1 MFERPAGGDRAV
13 LVHVVFGQ
21 GPAHDD
27 DLDEFRELVA
37 GADATAVEV
46 VTAPRGAADP
56 KFFVG
61 SGKVEEIA
69 AACRAG
75 QADVVIFNHD
85 LSPAQER
92 NLERT
97 LECRVIDRTRLILDI
112 FAQRAR
118 SFEGKLQVELA
129 QLRHMSTRLVRGW
142 THLERQKGGIGLRGP
157 GETQLETDR
166 RLLGARIK
174 QINERLE
181 RVKAQR
187 KQSARARRRAQLSTV
202 SIVGYTNAGKST
214 LFNYLTG
221 TDVYAADQLFATLDT
236 TLRTLTVAGEHPI
249 ILSDTVGFIRRLPP
263 ELVAAFQATLDET
276 RDARL
281 LLHVIDAS
289 AEDREARIADVGTV
303 LERIGAGTVPVIE
316 VYNKIDLMADH
327 EPLIERDSEGH
338 ITRVWLSAHTGAGS
352 ELLLAAISAHLN
364 QHKARRWLSVAAAA
378 GRVRAQ
384 LYGMGAVADEVEL
397 PQGGWLLE
405 VTLSEARWQQLCR
418 LTEVAEHVIEL
429 DAHGSLAELDLER
442 LTAEL
447 DEAALAGIQIEHG

>member
-13 LVHVVFGQ
+13 LVHVVFGPGQ
-21 GPAHDD
+21 AQDD
-27 DLDEFRELVA
+27 DLSEFQELVA
-37 GADATAVEV
+37 AADATAVGV
-46 VTAPRGAADP
+46 IAAPRGVADP

-61 SGKVEEIA
+61 TGKVEEIA
-69 AACRAG
+69 VACRAHE
-75 QADVVIFNHD
+75 ADVVVFNHD

-92 NLERT
+92 NLERA

-166 RLLGARIK
+166 RLLNARIK
-174 QINERLE
+174 QINERLA

-187 KQSARARRRAQLSTV
+187 QQSARSRRRAQLSTV

-221 TDVYAADQLFATLDT
+221 TEVYAADQLFATLDT

-263 ELVAAFQATLDET
+263 ELIAAFQATLDET

-289 AEDREARIADVGTV
+289 AEDREARIGDVVAV
-303 LERIGAGTVPVIE
+303 LDRIDAGKVPVIE
-316 VYNKIDLMADH
+316 VYNKIDRMLDH
-327 EPLIERDSEGH
+327 PPQIERNGEGNV
-338 ITRVWLSAHTGAGS
+338 TRVWLSARSGAGT
-352 ELLLAAISAHLN
+352 ELLLTAISEHLN
-364 QHKARRWLSVAAAA
+364 QHKARRWLKVAAAA

-384 LYGMGAVADEVEL
+384 LYGMGAVVDELEL
-397 PQGGWLLE
+397 PNGGWLLE
-405 VTLSEARWQQLCR
+405 VTLSQARWQQLLR
-418 LTEVAEHVIEL
+418 LPEVATYVTEL
-429 DAHGSLAELDLER
+429 DAHGSLADVDLDQLAVE
-442 LTAEL
+442 TI
-447 DEAALAGIQIEHG
+447 EASPIGVQIEQG

>member
-13 LVHVVFGQ
+13 LVHVVFPQ
-21 GPAHDD
+21 GSAQDD
-27 DLDEFRELVA
+27 DLNEFQELVA
-37 GADATAVEV
+37 GAAASAVAII
-46 VTAPRGAADP
+46 TAPRGAADP

-61 SGKVEEIA
+61 TGKVEEIA
-69 AACRAG
+69 TLCRDQG
-75 QADVVIFNHD
+75 ADVVVFNHD

-92 NLERT
+92 NLERA

-174 QINERLE
+174 QINERLA

-187 KQSARARRRAQLSTV
+187 QQSARARRRAQLSTV

-214 LFNYLTG
+214 LFNHLTG

-276 RDARL
+276 RDASL

-289 AEDREARIADVGTV
+289 ADDRDARIADVVAV
-303 LERIGAGTVPVIE
+303 LERIEAGKVPVIE
-316 VYNKIDLMADH
+316 VYNKIDRMAEH
-327 EPLIERDSEGH
+327 VAQIERDGDGRV
-338 ITRVWLSAHTGAGS
+338 TRVWLSARTGVGS
-352 ELLLAAISAHLN
+352 ELLLTAISEHLN
-364 QHKARRWLSVAAAA
+364 QHKARRWLQVAAAA
-378 GRVRAQ
+378 GRARAQ
-384 LYGMGAVADEVEL
+384 LYGMGAVVDELDL
-397 PQGGWLLE
+397 PHGGWLLE
-405 VTLSEARWQQLCR
+405 VTLSQARWQQLLR
-418 LTEVAEHVIEL
+418 LPEVATHVTEL
-429 DAHGSLAELDLER
+429 DASGSLADVDVER
-442 LTAEL
+442 LVLEL
-447 DEAALAGIQIEHG
+447 STDGVQIEQG

>member
-1 MFERPAGGDRAV
+1 MFERPAGGDRAI
-13 LVHVVFGQ
+13 LVHVSFGQ
-21 GPAHDD
+21 GAAQDD
-27 DLDEFRELVA
+27 DLNEFQELVA
-37 GADATAVEV
+37 GADGLAVGVLTAT
-46 VTAPRGAADP
+46 RGVADP

-61 SGKVEEIA
+61 TGKVEEIA
-69 AACRAG
+69 AACRVHE
-75 QADVVIFNHD
+75 ADVVVFNHD

-92 NLERT
+92 NLERA
-97 LECRVIDRTRLILDI
+97 LQCRVIDRTRLILDI
-112 FAQRAR
+112 FARRAR

-174 QINERLE
+174 QINERLA

-187 KQSARARRRAQLSTV
+187 QQSARSRRRAQLSTV

-263 ELVAAFQATLDET
+263 ELIAAFQATLDET

-289 AEDREARIADVGTV
+289 AEDRDARVSDVMAV
-303 LERIGAGTVPVIE
+303 LERIDAAKVPVIE
-316 VYNKIDLMADH
+316 VYNKIDQMHQHL
-327 EPLIERDSEGH
+327 PQIERNDEGVV
-338 ITRVWLSAHTGAGS
+338 TRVWLSARTGAGTD
-352 ELLLAAISAHLN
+352 LLLSAISEHLN
-364 QHKARRWLSVAAAA
+364 QHKARRWLNITPAA

-384 LYGMGAVADEVEL
+384 LYEMGAVVDALEL
-397 PQGGWLLE
+397 PEGGWLLE
-405 VTLSEARWQQLCR
+405 VMLSQARWQQLLR
-418 LTEVAEHVIEL
+418 QPLVSTGVIEL
-429 DAHGSLAELDLER
+429 DAHGTLADVDLEQF
-442 LTAEL
+442 AVMAN
-447 DEAALAGIQIEHG
+447 EAHAQGVQIEQG